1 MRVNLAKGDLLRL
14 KKSHPCGGDRFA
26 VLRVG
31 MDIRLRC
38 ERCGHEML
46 LPRGKVEKAIKQV
59 VSQTV

>member
-1 MRVNLAKGDLLRL
+1 MRVNLAVGDVLRL
-14 KKSHPCGGDRFA
+14 KKSHPCGGDRFL

-46 LPRGKVEKAIKQV
+46 LPRAKVLKA
-59 VSQTV
+59 TVAIDN